1 MYHAH
6 VYFDL
11 SQESLATRLH
21 HAITTDRD
29 DILRIYP
36 LVTRKVGPHDKPMFE
51 VHFNDNRQGFIN
63 WLDQHREGLSVLI
76 HPNTSNE
83 LQDHTDSAVW
93 LGEEL
98 PIHVDTFK

>member
-11 SQESLATRLH
+11 SQESQATRLH
-21 HAITTDRD
+21 HEITANRD

-36 LVTRKVGPHDKPMFE
+36 LVMRKVGPHDKPMFE
-51 VHFNDNRQGFIN
+51 VHFNDNQQGFVN
-63 WLDQHREGLSVLI
+63 WLDQHRKGLSVLI
-76 HPNTSNE
+76 HPNTGHD
-83 LQDHTDSAVW
+83 LQDHTDNAVW

-98 PIHVDTFK
+98 PVHVDTFR